1 MLSMVDDK
9 LEDLKENLDLEDDDY
24 EQVLKMDK
32 FVDTMRRTGIDVPVD
47 EELEF
52 LEYCALRQSDSLKQ
66 VNYEKLC
73 ELFEEDYLFG
83 NC

>member
-1 MLSMVDDK
+1 
-9 LEDLKENLDLEDDDY
+9 
-24 EQVLKMDK
+24 MDK